1 MLINLSQWISSNVD
15 SSLSKKQLIRKI
27 LLVRFLYWMAM
38 AVSCFVIPDH
48 NPGDGVLRF
57 DMRLLESSA
66 QDNCFCLVGQGCD
79 YSMATSTSSCAISRS
94 PTLFSPSI
102 WNFWLSPLTKWDA
115 ARFLHLAVQ
124 PSLRD
129 PHCTTL
135 DNDCSFA
142 TSERAH
148 AFYPFFP
155 MVMQQVAL
163 GLTKVLPISLLPP
176 TFEGVMVLSGV
187 LVNLAC
193 LLASTLALYDLTMQ
207 VCMPLAEESQR
218 HRLAVASC
226 LVYGIANPAS
236 VFFATTYS
244 ESLFGTCALIGHAA
258 LARRHYLVALLV
270 WMAGSY
276 TRSNGTIHSLW
287 LLQHGLGH
295 LCYNNNW
302 TRLRTI
308 VAALFCLLG
317 AILVFLPVRY
327 HDWQGFWRHCHE
339 NVSVQPWWCQQE
351 VESSTF
357 SLYGYTQRQHWNVGF
372 FRYYELKQIP
382 NFLLAAPILGLSI
395 AGVVQWTRGSLLEYG
410 KGKLPTTWKILLVG
424 WPIHALSESVSLKP
438 KKTTLGK
445 KPCDWLLYNP
455 ILLGHYAILA
465 ILTLVGLVIAHVQI
479 STRMICSSSPAITWF
494 LTYCHLQDH
503 NPRLRQFAGG
513 YTILYMILGV
523 ILHVNFLPWT

>member
-1 MLINLSQWISSNVD
+1 MYN
-15 SSLSKKQLIRKI
+15 
-27 LLVRFLYWMAM
+27 
-38 AVSCFVIPDH
+38 
-48 NPGDGVLRF
+48 
-57 DMRLLESSA
+57 
-66 QDNCFCLVGQGCD
+66 GQ
-79 YSMATSTSSCAISRS
+79 
-94 PTLFSPSI
+94 
-102 WNFWLSPLTKWDA
+102 
-115 ARFLHLAVQ
+115 
-124 PSLRD
+124 
-129 PHCTTL
+129 
-135 DNDCSFA
+135 
-142 TSERAH
+142 
-148 AFYPFFP
+148 
-155 MVMQQVAL
+155 
-163 GLTKVLPISLLPP
+163 
-176 TFEGVMVLSGV
+176 
-187 LVNLAC
+187 
-193 LLASTLALYDLTMQ
+193 
-207 VCMPLAEESQR
+207 
-218 HRLAVASC
+218 
-226 LVYGIANPAS
+226 
-236 VFFATTYS
+236 
-244 ESLFGTCALIGHAA
+244 
-258 LARRHYLVALLV
+258 
-270 WMAGSY
+270 
-276 TRSNGTIHSLW
+276 
-287 LLQHGLGH
+287 

-438 KKTTLGK
+438 KNTTLGT
-445 KPCDWLLYNP
+445 KPCDWLLYNL